1 MSTSPVI
8 ALSEGLQIDDV
19 AQQVN
24 AVISQTVKTVA
35 GESFSRGEIAELA
48 HDMLKDYKGGVEKME
63 AVLQHT
69 AAVDEYL
76 GADAKKQI
84 PAAVPGGLVAWLRR
98 AWACVRPIL
107 HGCRTAAA
115 VSVVVAQKT
124 VDGVVGEEP
133 DAETLSRD
141 TRLVVDEKAPQAS
154 PEPSVQ
160 PTPDPQEEN
169 TQAPPAD
176 NTAPTEATHQASVEQ
191 S

>member
-1 MSTSPVI
+1 MSESPVI

-35 GESFSRGEIAELA
+35 AESFSRGEIAELA

-69 AAVDEYL
+69 AVVDEYL
-76 GADAKKQI
+76 GADAKKI
-84 PAAVPGGLVAWLRR
+84 PAAVPVGLVAWLRR
-98 AWACVRPIL
+98 AWSCLRPIVAS
-107 HGCRTAAA
+107 CRTAAA

-154 PEPSVQ
+154 PAPNDQ
-160 PTPDPQEEN
+160 PTPGPQEEN
-169 TQAPPAD
+169 TQPPPAD
-176 NTAPTEATHQASVEQ
+176 NTAPTEATHQASAEQ